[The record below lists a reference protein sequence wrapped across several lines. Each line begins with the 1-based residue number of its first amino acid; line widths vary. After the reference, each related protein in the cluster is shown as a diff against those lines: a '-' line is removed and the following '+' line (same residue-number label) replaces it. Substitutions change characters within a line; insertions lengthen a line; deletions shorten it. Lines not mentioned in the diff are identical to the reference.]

1 MVFEEKVNLLVQMA
15 KAISVQFGENCEVV
29 IHRVNE
35 EVVEKENT
43 IIHIENGHVT
53 SRHVGGG
60 PSYVVIDALKK
71 DPSTLTDELNYLSR
85 THDGH
90 ILKSSTVYLK
100 DDNGN
105 LDAIFAINYDIT
117 NLLMADSA
125 LKSIIT
131 VRDEDKNKEAAYI
144 PKDVNELLDELIKES
159 VKLIGKPVPLM
170 NKNDKIKCIQYLND
184 KGAFLITR
192 SGDKVSDY
200 FNISKFT
207 LYSYLDAK

>member
-1 MVFEEKVNLLVQMA
+1 MIFEEKINLLVQMA

-29 IHRVNE
+29 IHKVNE
-35 EVVEKENT
+35 KEVENENT

-53 SRHVGGG
+53 SRQVGGG
-60 PSYVVIDALKK
+60 PSCVVIDALKK
-71 DPSTLTDELNYLSR
+71 DPSTLKDELNYLSR
-85 THDGH
+85 SHDGH
-90 ILKSSTVYLK
+90 ILKSSTIYLK
-100 DDNGN
+100 DDDGN

-125 LKSIIT
+125 LKSLIS
-131 VRDEDKNKEAAYI
+131 VSEEGKSKEATYI
-144 PKDVNELLDELIKES
+144 PRDVNELLDELIKES

-170 NKNDKIKCIQYLND
+170 NKNDKIKCIQFLND